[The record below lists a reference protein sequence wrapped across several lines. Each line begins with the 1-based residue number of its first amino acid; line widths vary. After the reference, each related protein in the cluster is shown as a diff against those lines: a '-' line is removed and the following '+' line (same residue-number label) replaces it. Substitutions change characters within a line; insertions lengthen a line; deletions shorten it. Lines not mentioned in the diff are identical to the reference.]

1 MPIKAVM
8 LQQAQGYPTDLT
20 IWLSYLDQLQLPT
33 FIWLIT
39 NITSLDNLLIMV
51 LLHVKQFL
59 RFLFISIVDEI
70 LKVTEPIFFPAF

>member
-39 NITSLDNLLIMV
+39 NITSLDNLLTMV
-51 LLHVKQFL
+51 LLHV
-59 RFLFISIVDEI
+59 
-70 LKVTEPIFFPAF
+70 